1 MGACS
6 HKRNYANSHIA
17 RQRDMSMERKRNA
30 NDTARKKERYAY
42 SWQNG
47 FITAILMLLAKKDN
61 EDVIKILKRWFND
74 ESSAR
79 ELYNFL
85 YRLGAKPKSQDVNDL
100 LNGMLKL
107 YLEKDLTIKTP
118 HQLD

>member
-1 MGACS
+1 M
-6 HKRNYANSHIA
+6 KNITDIITETQVNE
-17 RQRDMSMERKRNA
+17 D
-30 NDTARKKERYAY
+30 RYAY

-47 FITAILMLLAKKDN
+47 FITAVLMLLAKEDN

-85 YRLGAKPKSQDVNDL
+85 YRLGAKPKSQDVHDL
-100 LNGMLKL
+100 LSGMLKL
-107 YLEKDLTIKTP
+107 YLGKDLTIKTP

>member
-1 MGACS
+1 M
-6 HKRNYANSHIA
+6 KNITDIITETQVN
-17 RQRDMSMERKRNA
+17 E
-30 NDTARKKERYAY
+30 ERYAY

-61 EDVIKILKRWFND
+61 EDVIKILKRWFD
-74 ESSAR
+74 DDSSAR

-85 YRLGAKPKSQDVNDL
+85 YRLGAKPKSQDANDL
-100 LNGMLKL
+100 LSGLMNL
-107 YLEKDLTIKTP
+107 YLGKDLTIKTP